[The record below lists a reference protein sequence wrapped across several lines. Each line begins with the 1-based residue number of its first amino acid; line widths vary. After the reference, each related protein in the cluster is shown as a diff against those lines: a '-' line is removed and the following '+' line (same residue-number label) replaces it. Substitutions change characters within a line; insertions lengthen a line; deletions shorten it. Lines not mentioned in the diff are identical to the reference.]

1 MRQHE
6 RRLVLHI
13 EFAGEGEHALAL
25 HLVTER
31 GDGKQIGPQR
41 QLVPSE
47 QGARGDGEI
56 TPARLAAPPWMG
68 RRSPARVADRA
79 AAAWTDWSAVG
90 VGPAQA
96 PEHVFDPAVGHAHD
110 LGGTERAR
118 RSRKQEML
126 RHDHHGREDKSAPL
140 LPASAKKYNPESIG
154 GVSYI
159 RRLLPQPSVICSAAS
174 SAVTSANIRGSRT
187 ASSCVPG
194 AVAKGAVSRRSRP
207 RCRPCWIA
215 AWLRCGPRISGHAP
229 SSPRPGSP
237 HYGSSCWIAAPWT
250 RSASRICAPSSGW
263 MG

>member
-56 TPARLAAPPWMG
+56 TMARLTAPPWMG
-68 RRSPARVADRA
+68 CRSRARVADRA

-140 LPASAKKYNPESIG
+140 LPGSPKKYNPESIG

-159 RRLLPQPSVICSAAS
+159 RPRISTQVCRSVG
-174 SAVTSANIRGSRT
+174 V
-187 ASSCVPG
+187 
-194 AVAKGAVSRRSRP
+194 RRKR
-207 RCRPCWIA
+207 
-215 AWLRCGPRISGHAP
+215 RCGPR
-229 SSPRPGSP
+229 R
-237 HYGSSCWIAAPWT
+237 
-250 RSASRICAPSSGW
+250 RRL
-263 MG
+263 

>member
-56 TPARLAAPPWMG
+56 TMARLAAPPWMG
-68 RRSPARVADRA
+68 CRSRARVADRA

-140 LPASAKKYNPESIG
+140 LPGSPKKYNPESIG

-159 RRLLPQPSVICSAAS
+159 RPLFSFSNDAAEPDASLVCDNRNQIRRQRATNSWLVLLLDDLDERWP
-174 SAVTSANIRGSRT
+174 
-187 ASSCVPG
+187 
-194 AVAKGAVSRRSRP
+194 
-207 RCRPCWIA
+207 
-215 AWLRCGPRISGHAP
+215 
-229 SSPRPGSP
+229 
-237 HYGSSCWIAAPWT
+237 
-250 RSASRICAPSSGW
+250 
-263 MG
+263 

>member
-56 TPARLAAPPWMG
+56 TMARLAAPPWMG
-68 RRSPARVADRA
+68 CRSRARVADRA

-140 LPASAKKYNPESIG
+140 LPGSPKKYNPESIG

-159 RRLLPQPSVICSAAS
+159 RPPALRKSSEPFASRRPRQIAAS
-174 SAVTSANIRGSRT
+174 RT
-187 ASSCVPG
+187 D
-194 AVAKGAVSRRSRP
+194 
-207 RCRPCWIA
+207 
-215 AWLRCGPRISGHAP
+215 
-229 SSPRPGSP
+229 
-237 HYGSSCWIAAPWT
+237 
-250 RSASRICAPSSGW
+250 
-263 MG
+263 

>member
-31 GDGKQIGPQR
+31 GDGKQIGPRR

-56 TPARLAAPPWMG
+56 TMARLAAPPWMG
-68 RRSPARVADRA
+68 CRSRARVADRA

-140 LPASAKKYNPESIG
+140 LPGSPKKYNPESIG

-159 RRLLPQPSVICSAAS
+159 RPQKSGLRESWCRAIACVAPQWDAA
-174 SAVTSANIRGSRT
+174 TR
-187 ASSCVPG
+187 
-194 AVAKGAVSRRSRP
+194 RRSR
-207 RCRPCWIA
+207 
-215 AWLRCGPRISGHAP
+215 
-229 SSPRPGSP
+229 
-237 HYGSSCWIAAPWT
+237 
-250 RSASRICAPSSGW
+250 SASHLQFGYGRRPRDQCSCDTPPAPAFAS
-263 MG
+263 